1 MIDYTKSQN
10 LKDNN
15 KMTLYYI
22 RLGLNYRDYITT
34 DNELRFEFQK
44 KTSFIDDYFSKKI
57 RKLRFKTDGTF
68 NMISIS
74 LSENSFKPFNN
85 S

>member
-44 KTSFIDDYFSKKI
+44 KTSFIDDYFSKNI
-57 RKLRFKTDGTF
+57 R
-68 NMISIS
+68 
-74 LSENSFKPFNN
+74 
-85 S
+85 